1 MSALHAKPAETES
14 YLLEGQV
21 CGQPPEGYVQGSE
34 VAERRL
40 EGERCL
46 GVQARGKSNGLG
58 SPHHLT
64 VVAYPST
71 RRWELR
77 FQVHPHR
84 HADSVI
90 ADIDGE
96 GLWGEF
102 TSALIG
108 IDDVDL
114 IQRHRAESADK
125 MSLSYAINSLIHER
139 LTALGW
145 LAEAPIFQ
153 DNQYQGDRWRLDFA
167 KGVFSVEI
175 AFNHGEAAAW
185 NLLKPVLA
193 SELNHV
199 QKAIQTKVGI
209 VVTATDAMKEAGA
222 FDSAVGS
229 FEKYLTYL
237 KPLQGVLSAPI
248 LLVGLLPPTSFR
260 VQKVKGDDRKN
271 RGMIVEGGGR

>member
-1 MSALHAKPAETES
+1 
-14 YLLEGQV
+14 
-21 CGQPPEGYVQGSE
+21 
-34 VAERRL
+34 
-40 EGERCL
+40 
-46 GVQARGKSNGLG
+46 
-58 SPHHLT
+58 
-64 VVAYPST
+64 
-71 RRWELR
+71 
-77 FQVHPHR
+77 
-84 HADSVI
+84 
-90 ADIDGE
+90 
-96 GLWGEF
+96 
-102 TSALIG
+102 
-108 IDDVDL
+108 
-114 IQRHRAESADK
+114 

>member
-1 MSALHAKPAETES
+1 M
-14 YLLEGQV
+14 
-21 CGQPPEGYVQGSE
+21 
-34 VAERRL
+34 
-40 EGERCL
+40 
-46 GVQARGKSNGLG
+46 
-58 SPHHLT
+58 
-64 VVAYPST
+64 
-71 RRWELR
+71 R
-77 FQVHPHR
+77 FKLHPHR

-102 TSALIG
+102 TSALAG
-108 IDDVDL
+108 IDDADL
-114 IQRHRAESADK
+114 IARHQGEYSGK
-125 MSLSYAINSLIHER
+125 MSLSYAINSLIHDR

-153 DNQYQGDRWRLDFA
+153 DTQYQGDRWRLDFA

-199 QKAIQTKVGI
+199 RKAVQTRVGI
-209 VVTATDAMKEAGA
+209 VVTATESMKEVGA

-229 FEKYLTYL
+229 FEKYQTYL
-237 KPLQGVLSAPI
+237 KPLQGVLSSPI
-248 LLVGLLPPTSFR
+248 QLVGLLPPESFKLE
-260 VQKVKGDDRKN
+260 KVKGHNSRN
-271 RGMIVEGGGR
+271 IGRIVSNEVS